1 MSTGSSNPLKS
12 LKPEG
17 EGLAK
22 IGGHAAT
29 MGTHLLVCTFVIKST
44 DLQYWRTESSWAEP
58 ALQAMYKLLLER
70 MSR

>member
-22 IGGHAAT
+22 IGGHATT

-44 DLQYWRTESSWAEP
+44 DLQYWRTESSWAEL
-58 ALQAMYKLLLER
+58 ALQAMYKRLLGR